1 MWKLVMRV
9 PIPHWFFIIGL
20 SIINPHP
27 LTHQHFLISYQ
38 GYVKKLI
45 QLFVEFEST
54 KCWFSYYN
62 GLCLAYKKLRFTI
75 WHKSWPIWYF
85 YWIVVRYNEAQ
96 NSKWFWLTLHH
107 LSFCVRWVRC
117 DTNHKRIV
125 VGFYN
130 IIFKWQLKHI
140 IKI

>member
-1 MWKLVMRV
+1 MKISHESTDSALILYNR
-9 PIPHWFFIIGL
+9 IEYYQSTSTYTSTFSDIISRL
-20 SIINPHP
+20 C
-27 LTHQHFLISYQ
+27 
-38 GYVKKLI
+38 KKMI

-54 KCWFSYYN
+54 KCLFSYYN